1 MLKWKLN
8 IKGVIYLSHIISNEE
23 LVGFQKDLISRKESA
38 VNERAVTKNGILAS
52 SYDWHAVSETT
63 PVFSIDLDTG
73 DVANQKQ
80 SGRCW
85 MFAALNTMRHDMA
98 KQLGLKKFE
107 LSQSY
112 TFFWDKFEKA
122 NFFYENV
129 LRTADQPADS
139 REVAWLMATPQQ
151 DGGQWDMLCALIE
164 KYGVVP
170 QTAMPETYNSSKSN
184 EINTVL
190 NRKLRQDAV
199 ALRQMVA
206 DKTDD
211 KTIDE
216 KRTSM
221 LSDVYRMLSY
231 SFGQPPVKFDF
242 EYRDKDNN
250 FHRDSDLT
258 PKEFFSKYVGWNL
271 NDYVSII
278 NAPTADKPYD
288 KTYTV
293 DMLGNVVGGRSVK
306 HLNVTMEDFKKL
318 AIAQLQAGESV
329 WFGCDVGQSSDR
341 QKGIMDLNI
350 YAKSELFDTDLSMT
364 KAQRLDYGES
374 MMTHAMVI
382 TGVDLVNNKPT
393 KWKVE
398 NSWGPKVGEK
408 GYFVMSDAWMDE
420 YCYQIVVNK
429 QFLPDKLKQAQ
440 EQEPTILKPW
450 DPMGALA

>member
-1 MLKWKLN
+1 M
-8 IKGVIYLSHIISNEE
+8 IFLSHAITNEQ
-23 LVGFQKDLISRKESA
+23 LTGFQQDLAKRPEA
-38 VNERAVTKNGILAS
+38 PVNERTVTKNGILAS
-52 SYDWHAVSETT
+52 SYDWHAVSEST

-98 KQLGLKKFE
+98 NRLGLKKFE
-107 LSQSY
+107 LSQAY

-122 NFFYENV
+122 NYFYENV
-129 LRTADQPADS
+129 LKTADQPADS
-139 REVAWLMATPQQ
+139 REVAWLMTTPQQ

-164 KYGVVP
+164 KYGIVP
-170 QTAMPETYNSSKSN
+170 QSAMPETYNSSKSN
-184 EINTVL
+184 EINTAL
-190 NRKLRQDAV
+190 NKKLRQNAIE
-199 ALRQMVA
+199 LRQLVA
-206 DKTDD
+206 DHATDD
-211 KTIDE
+211 DIDAA
-216 KRTSM
+216 RNQM
-221 LSDVYRMLSY
+221 LNDVYRMLVY
-231 SFGQPPVKFDF
+231 SFGQPPLTFDF
-242 EYRDKDNN
+242 EYRDADKH
-250 FHRDSDLT
+250 FHRDTDLT
-258 PKEFFSKYVGWNL
+258 PKQFYDQYVGWNL
-271 NDYVSII
+271 ADYVSII
-278 NAPTADKPYD
+278 NAPTADKPYNQ
-288 KTYTV
+288 TYTV
-293 DMLGNVVGGRSVK
+293 DMLGNVVDGRAVK
-306 HLNVTMEDFKKL
+306 HLNVTMADFKKL

-350 YAKSELFDTDLSMT
+350 YGQDDLFATSFKMS

-374 MMTHAMVI
+374 MMTHAMVL
-382 TGVDLVNNKPT
+382 TGVDLVDGQPT

-429 QFLPDKLKQAQ
+429 QFLPANLAQAQ
-440 EQEPTILKPW
+440 ATEPTVLKPW